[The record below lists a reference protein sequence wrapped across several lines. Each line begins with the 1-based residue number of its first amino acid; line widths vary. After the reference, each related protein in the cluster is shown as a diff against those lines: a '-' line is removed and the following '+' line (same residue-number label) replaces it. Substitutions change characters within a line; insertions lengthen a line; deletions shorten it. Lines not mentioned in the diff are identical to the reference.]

1 MKSLT
6 RFAAAMLAAIFCLLV
21 PAQATMF
28 TPLERSSKAASCGVE
43 RIEIKTL
50 TDPTA
55 GSVQMTPVQTTVENL
70 RIIPIPPGYNR
81 YDDSFRYPAELHVYT
96 VTAQIIGF
104 KHESDRDFHIVIASP
119 DNAAQTMIAEPPDPN
134 CPLSQKS
141 GHAAQF
147 EAVRD
152 TMVRCFGEPT
162 TYFRRLSGHPIA
174 VLTGVGYFDP
184 LHGQTGVAPNGIEL
198 HPLLS
203 LTVLSGCFA
212 P

>member
-6 RFAAAMLAAIFCLLV
+6 RFAAALLTAVFFLFV
-21 PAQATMF
+21 PAQAM

-55 GSVQMTPVQTTVENL
+55 STVQMVPERTTVEAL
-70 RIIPIPPGYNR
+70 RSIPVPAGYNR
-81 YDDSFRYPAELHVYT
+81 YNDSWRYPPERHVYT
-96 VTAQIIGF
+96 ITAQIIGF

-119 DNAAQTMIAEPPDPN
+119 NNAAQTMIVEPPDPN

-147 EAVRD
+147 AAVRT

-162 TYFRRLSGHPIA
+162 SYFRHLSGHPIA

-184 LHGQTGVAPNGIEL
+184 LHGQTGVAPNGMEL

-203 LTVLSGCFA
+203 LTILSGCYA

>member
-1 MKSLT
+1 MNTLT
-6 RFAAAMLAAIFCLLV
+6 RFFAAMIAAVFLLLV

-55 GSVQMTPVQTTVENL
+55 GTVQMKPVQTTVEHL
-70 RIIPIPPGYNR
+70 RSLPVPPGYNR
-81 YDDSFRYPAELHVYT
+81 YDDSSRYPAERHVYS

-119 DNAAQTMIAEPPDPN
+119 DNASQTMIVEPPDPN
-134 CPLSQKS
+134 CPISKQS

-147 EAVRD
+147 AAVRA

-162 TYFRRLSGHPIA
+162 KSFRRLSGHPIA
-174 VLTGVGYFDP
+174 VLTGVGFFDVP
-184 LHGQTGVAPNGIEL
+184 HGQTGRAPNAIEL
-198 HPLLS
+198 HPLLA
-203 LTVLSGCFA
+203 LTILKGCYA